1 MNTRFLL
8 FLAALA
14 SPAQALELDQPEIR
28 FAQDCSVTLTFR
40 LMPGAQTDPDQVWIE
55 IASPPTYRKLQKA
68 YPSWAGSARL
78 EQIRHDGEDRLRIQS
93 TEPIPTH
100 SSTLI
105 LVLSG
110 GHALPVFHTLNLP
123 PCDAS
128 GVTREVAWGDTLLDI
143 ALEHARSLEVDAY
156 TLMLA
161 IQLYNRDA
169 FIHDNINLMRAGA
182 RLYLPSQAE
191 IARLSLPRQWLI
203 DEVKFQNEQWQKWR
217 RQRTDLRESRAL
229 QQRRLQLVPLEVR
242 IEPEKPGSVAAE
254 PAAAEPTELE
264 PAETEPAQAEPAESG
279 SPTAESAETEPAVTE
294 ALPDKMEVESE
305 GFGQL
310 ADKADDDGTLME
322 MADTLPWPQV
332 LTAVGA
338 LILAYLLVLGLRR
351 MRQARE
357 IQRSLGAIT
366 DPRQRATSALDLAHA
381 HIEAKEYNRA
391 IPLIR
396 LVFADGTEEERE
408 EAKKLKGRMNAS

>member
-14 SPAQALELDQPEIR
+14 GPAQALELDQPEIR

-40 LMPGAQTDPDQVWIE
+40 LMPGARIDPDQVWIE

-68 YPSWAGSARL
+68 YPSWVGSARL
-78 EQIRHDGEDRLRIQS
+78 EQIRHGGEDRLRIQS
-93 TEPIPTH
+93 TEPLPTH
-100 SSTLI
+100 SSALI

-110 GHALPVFHTLNLP
+110 GHALPVFQTLNLP

-128 GVTREVAWGDTLLDI
+128 GMTREVAWGDTLLEI
-143 ALEHARSLEVDAY
+143 ALEHARALEVDAY

-169 FIHDNINLMRAGA
+169 FIHDNINLVRAGA

-191 IARLSLPRQWLI
+191 IARLNLPRQWLI

-242 IEPEKPGSVAAE
+242 VEPENPGSVEAE
-254 PAAAEPTELE
+254 PAAAEPTEPKPAESGSPTTE
-264 PAETEPAQAEPAESG
+264 PAETEPAVA
-279 SPTAESAETEPAVTE
+279 E
-294 ALPDKMEVESE
+294 ALPDKMEIESE

-310 ADKADDDGTLME
+310 ADKADDEGTLME
-322 MADTLPWPQV
+322 MVDTLPWPQT

-396 LVFADGTEEERE
+396 LVLADGTEEERE